1 MILDV
6 DPTQKKKK
14 GAAWFELDE
23 DLDEEWIKEHQ
34 QFLIE
39 EQRTK
44 ITKKFEKDNEK
55 LKANKEKPMP
65 EKELKERLQA
75 VKELEAKFK
84 KENKTKK
91 VEAEGRGPTVDKLMK
106 QVEKFDERVK
116 VLETQAEDRDG
127 NKEVAL
133 GTSKIVSTLDDVC
146 IRPLLTQHRTTLI
159 LVSLSSFPR
168 SLTCPLRSSSPR
180 LSATSSDGPSS
191 RLKMRMTGP
200 SSSIW
205 RTSIL
210 RHTKRLFYFDLQS
223 HFTLLFFT
231 ILVTF
236 FLLSCKNTRPGGT
249 LNPASEDRTG
259 ARARHTDVCA
269 SSARVPGRLGIHRY
283 QAYRWNG
290 RESMNLQAGAERRN
304 FSRSIGVYG
313 GRKSP

>member
-1 MILDV
+1 MILDI

-65 EKELKERLQA
+65 EKELKERLQV

-91 VEAEGRGPTVDKLMK
+91 VEAEGRGPTVDKFMK
-106 QVEKFDERVK
+106 QIEKLDERVK

-133 GTSKIVSTLDDVC
+133 GTSKIVSTLDGVC
-146 IRPLLTQHRTTLI
+146 IQTLLTQHRTTLI

-168 SLTCPLRSSSPR
+168 SLMCRLRSSSPR

-191 RLKMRMTGP
+191 QSKMRMTGP
-200 SSSIW
+200 SSSTW
-205 RTSIL
+205 T
-210 RHTKRLFYFDLQS
+210 T
-223 HFTLLFFT
+223 
-231 ILVTF
+231 
-236 FLLSCKNTRPGGT
+236 P
-249 LNPASEDRTG
+249 
-259 ARARHTDVCA
+259 
-269 SSARVPGRLGIHRY
+269 VP
-283 QAYRWNG
+283 
-290 RESMNLQAGAERRN
+290 
-304 FSRSIGVYG
+304 
-313 GRKSP
+313 